1 MPKAIF
7 DSKAEQATYRRL
19 ASIWSRYVDVYPQ
32 IPVRKVLGYNNL
44 QELQLQS
51 RTIEYLLKTEFDFV
65 VSEKGTGNALLAIEF
80 DGIGHGFSRNGEYV
94 SRVIP
99 LNDPYRKLKL
109 DSKLRACT
117 LIGFPL
123 VIVSFPETELL
134 KESGS
139 AITVLDA
146 IIGEVRARIGLKGL
160 ITSHIDAFADA
171 CTDDPSGEVTDWMMS
186 ALEVHT
192 NQINHPIRRKTQEI
206 AKQLPLWG
214 DCIEFLHDR
223 EGYVGVR
230 RAIIGGIDFSQNGS
244 KQQVLLAVSIYVRN
258 LDSTH
263 CDPVNLADCIAE
275 YCLAKKALREVGL
288 DPVAWKKLA
297 DETPWTD

>member
-7 DSKAEQATYRRL
+7 DSRAEQATYRRL
-19 ASIWSRYVDVYPQ
+19 ASIWSRYVDIYPQ
-32 IPVRKVLGYNNL
+32 IPVRKVLGYTNL
-44 QELQLQS
+44 QELPLQS

-94 SRVIP
+94 SRVVP

-117 LIGFPL
+117 LSGFPL

-134 KESGS
+134 EESGS

-146 IIGEVRARIGLKGL
+146 IIGEVRARIGLQHL
-160 ITSHIDAFADA
+160 IASHIDAF
-171 CTDDPSGEVTDWMMS
+171 TDDPSGEATDWVMS
-186 ALEVHT
+186 ALEVRT
-192 NQINHPIRRKTQEI
+192 NHKNHPIRRKTQEI
-206 AKQLPLWG
+206 AQKLPLWG

-230 RAIIGGIDFSQNGS
+230 RAIIGGINFSQNGS
-244 KQQVLLAVSIYVRN
+244 KQQVLLAASIYVRN

-263 CDPVNLADCIAE
+263 CDTVNLADCIAE

-297 DETPWTD
+297 DETPWTN